1 MFALLLVLLC
11 IFGATMGQ
19 ILMKSGV
26 NQVGE
31 IKSMGQL
38 FNLDTLSRIF
48 TNPRI
53 IAGILCYGIALVLWL
68 GAMSTLN
75 VSFIYPLMSL
85 AYVLTAIFALIYLKE
100 SITILHWIGIAFVV
114 VGCFLIVRTG
124 Y

>member
-11 IFGATMGQ
+11 IFGAAMGQ
-19 ILMKSGV
+19 ILMKSGM

-38 FNLDTLSRIF
+38 FKLDTLSRIF
-48 TNPRI
+48 TSPRI

-75 VSFIYPLMSL
+75 ISFMYPMLSL

>member
-1 MFALLLVLLC
+1 MFALILVLFC
-11 IFGATMGQ
+11 IFGSAMGQ
-19 ILMKSGV
+19 TLMKSGMS
-26 NQVGE
+26 QVGE
-31 IKSMGQL
+31 VKSMGQL

-48 TNPRI
+48 TNQRI
-53 IAGILCYGIALVLWL
+53 ITGVLCYGIALILWL

-75 VSFIYPLMSL
+75 ISFMYPLLSL

-100 SITILHWIGIAFVV
+100 SITVLHWIGIVCIV

>member
-1 MFALLLVLLC
+1 MFALILVLFC
-11 IFGATMGQ
+11 IFGSAMGQ
-19 ILMKSGV
+19 TLMKSGMS
-26 NQVGE
+26 QVGE
-31 IKSMGQL
+31 VKSMGQL

-48 TNPRI
+48 TNPRVI
-53 IAGILCYGIALVLWL
+53 TGMLCYAIALILWL

-75 VSFIYPLMSL
+75 ISFMYPLLSL

-100 SITILHWIGIAFVV
+100 SITVSHWIGIACIV

>member
-11 IFGATMGQ
+11 IFGAAMGQ

>member
-1 MFALLLVLLC
+1 MFALILVAIC
-11 IFGATMGQ
+11 IFGAAIGQ
-19 ILMKSGV
+19 ILMKSGM

-31 IKSMGQL
+31 IRNMGQL
-38 FNLDTLSRIF
+38 FTLDTLVRMF

-53 IAGILCYGIALVLWL
+53 IAGILCYGIALILWL

-75 VSFIYPLMSL
+75 ASFIYPLMSL
-85 AYVLTAIFALIYLKE
+85 AYVLTAIFAMIYLKE
-100 SITILHWIGIAFVV
+100 SITIMHWIGIACVV